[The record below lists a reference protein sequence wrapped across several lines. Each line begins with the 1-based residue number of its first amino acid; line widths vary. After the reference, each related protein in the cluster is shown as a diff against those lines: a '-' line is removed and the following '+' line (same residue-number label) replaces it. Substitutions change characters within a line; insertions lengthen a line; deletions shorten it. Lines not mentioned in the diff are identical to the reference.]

1 MTQTSFDQTPL
12 PNVETPRLLVRDMR
26 LEDVT
31 ALLRHFGNKEV
42 VQFVL
47 TQPIKSWE
55 QANEWLR
62 WMGGYFNDAEAQRR
76 TFALKDQDAFIGCG
90 GLYGWN
96 REGNFARIGFHILPE
111 FRNEG
116 YATEAAT
123 ALMEWAWRA
132 MKLNRLEAEIVQ
144 GNLIHQRVLEKLGFQ
159 REGTLRQ
166 RLLRGG
172 KYYDVFLYGL
182 LRCDYEG
189 NCS

>member
-1 MTQTSFDQTPL
+1 MTQTSVDQSPL
-12 PNVETPRLLVRDMR
+12 PNMETPRLLFREMR

-31 ALLRHFGNKEV
+31 VLLQHFGNKEV
-42 VQFVL
+42 VQFIL
-47 TQPIKSWE
+47 TQPIKNWE

-62 WMGGYFNDAEAQRR
+62 WMGGYFNDAEAHRR
-76 TFALKDQDAFIGCG
+76 TFALKGLDTLVGCG

-96 REGNFARIGFHILPE
+96 WEGNFARIGFHIMPE

-144 GNLIHQRVLEKLGFQ
+144 GNLIQQRVLEKLGFQ